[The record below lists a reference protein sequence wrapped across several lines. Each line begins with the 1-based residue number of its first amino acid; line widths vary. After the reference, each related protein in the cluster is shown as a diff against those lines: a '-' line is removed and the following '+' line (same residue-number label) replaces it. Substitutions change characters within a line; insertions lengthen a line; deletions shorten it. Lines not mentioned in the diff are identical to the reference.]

1 QATVPAN
8 VSVPVDA
15 EMKVS
20 ALEETVT
27 VQGASPTVDIENVA
41 HPAVLS
47 RADMD
52 AIPSARNMQS
62 IGSYVPGVH
71 LNTPD
76 VAGSMQVQQTYITT
90 HGNMPHDS
98 TYLLDGM
105 LINSTKADGRAQNY
119 IDNAIVQET
128 TYQTS
133 NVTAE
138 VSGGGVYTNMVPK
151 DGGNQFHLDS
161 FLGCV
166 NSGFVGTNIDQNLI
180 NRGVTRQSAVN
191 KINDVECWL
200 GGHVKRD
207 KLWFLGTGG
216 RQRSNLQSAGS
227 FICDGSRGIERD
239 KLDTITGRL
248 TWQISPKN
256 KFSGMY
262 SPIW

>member
-1 QATVPAN
+1 MTFALTGFSTVKQQVTVPAN
-8 VSVPVDA
+8 VSVPIDA
-15 EMKVS
+15 DMKVS

-27 VQGASPTVDIENVA
+27 VEAAVPTVDVENVA
-41 HPAVLS
+41 HPVVLS

-90 HGNMPHDS
+90 HGNLPQDS

-105 LINSTKADGRAQNY
+105 LINSTIADGRAQNY
-119 IDNAIVQET
+119 IDNAIIQET

-138 VSGGGVYTNMVPK
+138 VSGGGVYTNMIPK

-161 FLGCV
+161 FFGWV
-166 NSGFVGTNIDQNLI
+166 NSGFVGTHIDQKLTT
-180 NRGVTRQSAVN
+180 RGVTGQSAVN
-191 KINDVECWL
+191 KLEDFDGSL
-200 GGHVKRD
+200 GGAIKKDR
-207 KLWFLGTGG
+207 LWFL
-216 RQRSNLQSAGS
+216 L
-227 FICDGSRGIERD
+227 
-239 KLDTITGRL
+239 
-248 TWQISPKN
+248 
-256 KFSGMY
+256 
-262 SPIW
+262 